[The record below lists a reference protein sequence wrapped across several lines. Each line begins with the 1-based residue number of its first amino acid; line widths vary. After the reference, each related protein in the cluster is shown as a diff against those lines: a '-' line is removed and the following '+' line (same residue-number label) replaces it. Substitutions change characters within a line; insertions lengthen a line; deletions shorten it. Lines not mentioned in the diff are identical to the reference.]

1 MASPSVAFRPESE
14 ASASAGR
21 IVGELLRRSAA
32 ARALAERLLGVGVRL
47 ADCIDV
53 LGVPASTE
61 LRRELEAN
69 GFEKV
74 SAEHAPPGTELW
86 EHPRALLPLLEL
98 ITGEKLSATVRVES
112 VVDYLV
118 AGGFERRGAIEGDA
132 GALVRRVRIA
142 EEPEAELW
150 VAERR
155 AERRRVAGRTLP
167 SAGPGPVAIVRHLE
181 AFRLRPRPLA
191 APEQGFDAALA
202 LARAARA
209 ELGDA
214 LACEVFFEAERRF
227 YERRNAAA
235 RLQRARQ
242 DALGVGWLNHDHH
255 TYRSSR
261 AHFAALV
268 AVLEALG
275 LVCRERF
282 YAGRDAGWGAQVL
295 EHPTTGICV
304 FADVDLSPEEV
315 AGDFAHQGLPAREG
329 AGTVGLWCELHGEA
343 FLAAGMHH
351 LECQFDI
358 AAITRQLEERGV
370 PVMHRFTDF
379 PHLRQAFTQGEL
391 WSVAQER
398 LERAVGRGLLSA
410 LQAERLAREGALG
423 SHFEILE
430 RNLGYKGF
438 NQEGI
443 NRIILATDPRHADEA
458 RAREGAERVA

>member
-1 MASPSVAFRPESE
+1 M
-14 ASASAGR
+14 AGR
-21 IVGELLRRSAA
+21 IVGELFRRSAA

-53 LGVPASTE
+53 LSVPASAE

-69 GFEKV
+69 GFEAV
-74 SAEHAPPGTELW
+74 EPGRAPAGSELW
-86 EHPRALLPLLEL
+86 EHHRAMLPLVEL
-98 ITGEKLSATVRVES
+98 TSAGKLCATVRVES
-112 VVDYLV
+112 VVAYLV
-118 AGGFERRGAIEGDA
+118 ASGLEQHGELEGEP
-132 GALVRRVRIA
+132 GALVRRVRVA

-155 AERRRVAGRTLP
+155 AERQRVAGRALP
-167 SAGPGPVAIVRHLE
+167 SSGPGPAATLRHLE
-181 AFRLRPRPLA
+181 AFRLRPRPLS
-191 APEQGFDAALA
+191 APERGFEAALT
-202 LARAARA
+202 LARAAHA

-214 LACEVFFEAERRF
+214 LACEVFFEAERLF
-227 YERRNAAA
+227 YERRNGAA
-235 RLQRARQ
+235 RLQKARQ

-261 AHFAALV
+261 AHFPALV
-268 AVLEALG
+268 AVLETLG

-315 AGDFAHQGLPAREG
+315 TGDFAHEALPPREG

-351 LECQFDI
+351 LECQFDMT
-358 AAITRQLEERGV
+358 AITGQLEERGV
-370 PVMHRFTDF
+370 HVMPRFSDF

-391 WSVAQER
+391 WPVARERLEHAVRGGLLSSAQAER
-398 LERAVGRGLLSA
+398 LERD
-410 LQAERLAREGALG
+410 GALG

-438 NQEGI
+438 NQDGI
-443 NRIILATDPRHADEA
+443 NRIILATDPRHAD
-458 RAREGAERVA
+458 RVA